1 MLKFQSFLLFY
12 QIIDLRLATTPF
24 QALALRVYE
33 EPVRQDQQKGIHA
46 MLHLQLKPD
55 DLL

>member
-24 QALALRVYE
+24 QALRVYE